1 VLLVHRPDA
10 LVEPE
15 EVARAF
21 DHLYRAGKVRWFGV
35 SNHTAAQIKLLQTCV
50 EQPLMA
56 NQVQL
61 SVVHNQLINDGI
73 VFNRDDVGVMSR
85 SEGTL
90 EFCRTE
96 GITMQAW
103 GPLAKGRVSGRPITP
118 PEARL
123 GETAAVVAELAAARN
138 VSKEAILIA
147 WLLRHP
153 AGIQPIIGTTNPTRI
168 AGACQADDLEL
179 TREEWYRL
187 FAAGRG
193 GPVP

>member
-1 VLLVHRPDA
+1 
-10 LVEPE
+10 
-15 EVARAF
+15 
-21 DHLYRAGKVRWFGV
+21 V

-50 EQPLMA
+50 EQPLVA
-56 NQVQL
+56 NQLQL

-73 VFNRDDVGVMSR
+73 VFNREDAGVMSR

-90 EFCRTE
+90 EFCRTQS
-96 GITMQAW
+96 ITIQAW
-103 GPLAKGRVSGRPITP
+103 SPLVGGRVSGRPIAP
-118 PEARL
+118 PNARL
-123 GETAAVVAELAAARN
+123 EEAAALVAELATERN
-138 VSKEAILIA
+138 VSKEAILTA

-153 AGIQPIIGTTNPTRI
+153 ARIQPIIGTTNPSRI

-187 FAAGRG
+187 FVAGRG

>member
-1 VLLVHRPDA
+1 
-10 LVEPE
+10 
-15 EVARAF
+15 
-21 DHLYRAGKVRWFGV
+21 V

-50 EQPLMA
+50 EQPLVA

-73 VFNRDDVGVMSR
+73 VYNRDDMGVMSR
-85 SEGTL
+85 SEGTV

-96 GITMQAW
+96 DITIQAW
-103 GPLAKGRVSGRPITP
+103 SPLARGRVSGRPSTP
-118 PEARL
+118 RSARL
-123 GETAAVVAELAAARN
+123 EETAAVVAELAAART
-138 VSKEAILIA
+138 VSREAILIA

-153 AGIQPIIGTTNPTRI
+153 ARIQPIIGTTNPGRI

-187 FAAGRG
+187 FTAGRG